1 MVNKKVKKDKKIDE
15 STYAFNTNEQ
25 RFRNIFM
32 NKRWMIRRMK

>member
-15 STYAFNTNEQ
+15 STDAFNTNEQ

-32 NKRWMIRRMK
+32 NKRGMIRRMK